1 MANVV
6 FLVPL
11 VAMIKLKLYYVVLET
26 WFLVSERS
34 ERDTLTCN
42 V

>member
-1 MANVV
+1 MENVV

-11 VAMIKLKLYYVVLET
+11 VAMIKLELYYVVLET
-26 WFLVSERS
+26 CFLVSEQS